1 MTKIADFKIPYA
13 EKNSQTTYIVSCIGP
28 CRQITAFLEV
38 ASGDADLYAR
48 EDRAPVIE
56 VSSEVTLQRWAISWT
71 IGCVNSAINNLA
83 SLVSPTVG

>member
-1 MTKIADFKIPYA
+1 MCHPVVKFMILNENCLATEFTIPYA

-56 VSSEVTLQRWAISWT
+56 VRQ
-71 IGCVNSAINNLA
+71 IGNLFYIF
-83 SLVSPTVG
+83 T

>member
-1 MTKIADFKIPYA
+1 MKIAYA
-13 EKNSQTTYIVSCIGP
+13 EKNSQKTYIVTCIGP

-56 VSSEVTLQRWAISWT
+56 VGWFSFVTIILITYVA
-71 IGCVNSAINNLA
+71 VNIN
-83 SLVSPTVG
+83 